1 MRAEGYKAGENVQK
15 GEITA
20 FLSLIFLLIL
30 SFLGAIIE
38 SASIQVL
45 KNHKRADTSLALES
59 IFAEYQRELLEEYD
73 IFALDGSYG
82 EGKSD
87 ENKIIKR
94 LEYYGAQK
102 HVNQIQHSELLTD
115 HQGTPFYRQAV
126 KYMKSKI
133 GIMEEK
139 EEHSY
144 WEEQQESGTKFEK
157 EEEEVEENLDSMLGE
172 AQESLPSAN
181 NPMESVTAIQ
191 KSGLLKIIVENP
203 EQLSKKSIKKEEL
216 ASMRKLNKGK
226 GTFVQEE
233 TKTGIAE
240 PLFFEQYL
248 LEHFGD
254 VTEGKEERV
263 LDYELEYLLGGHTS
277 DQENLEEVVKKILPI
292 RLGVNY
298 AYLLTD
304 EEKKAEAEVLA
315 LSLCTLLTVS
325 GITEIVKH
333 AILLAWAYGEGIV
346 DLQTLVAGEKVPVV
360 KTKEN
365 WSLQL
370 SALLE
375 IKEQGVPKRNQDNQE
390 GMGYRDYLKGLLIL
404 ERQETLSMRALD
416 LIEKNLHLR
425 ADQCIMR
432 LEIESVCTLRRGIQY
447 EFSTYFGYQ

>member
-59 IFAEYQRELLEEYD
+59 IFAEYQKELLEEYD

-315 LSLCTLLTVS
+315 LSLCTLLTVP

>member
-346 DLQTLVAGEKVPVV
+346 DLQSSCCGRKSSGCKNEGKLEFTVICTAGDKR
-360 KTKEN
+360 TGCSKE
-365 WSLQL
+365 
-370 SALLE
+370 
-375 IKEQGVPKRNQDNQE
+375 
-390 GMGYRDYLKGLLIL
+390 
-404 ERQETLSMRALD
+404 
-416 LIEKNLHLR
+416 
-425 ADQCIMR
+425 
-432 LEIESVCTLRRGIQY
+432 ESG
-447 EFSTYFGYQ
+447 

>member
-1 MRAEGYKAGENVQK
+1 MRAERYKAGGNVQK

-38 SASIQVL
+38 STSIQVL

-59 IFAEYQRELLEEYD
+59 VFAEYQRELLEEYD

-87 ENKIIKR
+87 EKKIIKR

-102 HVNQIQHSELLTD
+102 HVNRIQHSELLTD
-115 HQGTPFYRQAV
+115 HQGAPFYRQAV

-133 GIMEEK
+133 GMTEDK
-139 EEHSY
+139 KEHSY

-172 AQESLPSAN
+172 AEESLPSEN

-216 ASMRKLNKGK
+216 ASTRKLNKGK

-240 PLFFEQYL
+240 SLFFKQYL

-254 VTEGKEERV
+254 VTEEKEERA
-263 LDYELEYLLGGHTS
+263 LDYELEYLLGGHAS
-277 DQENLEEVVKKILPI
+277 DRENLEEVVKKILPI
-292 RLGVNY
+292 RLGINY

-304 EEKKAEAEVLA
+304 EAKKAEAEVLA
-315 LSLCTLLTVS
+315 LSLCTLLTVP
-325 GITEIVKH
+325 GITEVVKH

-346 DLQTLVAGEKVPVV
+346 DLRGLVAGEKVPVV

-375 IKEQGVPKRNQDNQE
+375 IKEQGVPKRHQDNQE

-404 ERQETLSMRALD
+404 EKQETLSMRALD
-416 LIEKNLHLR
+416 LIEKNLNLR

>member
-181 NPMESVTAIQ
+181 NPMESVTDIQ

-315 LSLCTLLTVS
+315 LSLCTLLTVP

>member
-181 NPMESVTAIQ
+181 NPMESVTDIQ

-315 LSLCTLLTVS
+315 LSLCTLLTVP

-375 IKEQGVPKRNQDNQE
+375 IKEQGVQKRNQDNQE